1 MEFPAGIST
10 LQSITRTTMKKA
22 FQTCVLLGL
31 LLFQATGAFSQTKL
45 DAETVADLQK
55 TPRYAFVLTEERHF
69 KGVLEMY
76 DLLVS
81 NGVEISDYEIVV
93 KGKVV
98 TQLVRGSELET
109 FFQKY
114 RSKVRVSVC
123 SVAMEILNVPQ
134 EALFEGLEVVPTA
147 SVRMLQLQARGYNTL
162 TY

>member
-1 MEFPAGIST
+1 
-10 LQSITRTTMKKA
+10 MKY
-22 FQTCVLLGL
+22 FLRSVPVLLIL
-31 LLFQATGAFSQTKL
+31 LMTAQGVCGQRALDEQA
-45 DAETVADLQK
+45 VADLQR
-55 TPRYAFVLTEERHF
+55 TPQYGFVLTEERHF
-69 KGVLEMY
+69 RGVLEMY

-81 NGVEISDYEIVV
+81 NGVPVTDYEIVV

-114 RSKVRVSVC
+114 KSKVRVSVC
-123 SVAMEILNVPQ
+123 SMALEILKVP
-134 EALFEGLEVVPTA
+134 EDSLFDGLEVVPTA

>member
-1 MEFPAGIST
+1 
-10 LQSITRTTMKKA
+10 MKKA
-22 FQTCVLLGL
+22 LRIVALLCL
-31 LLFQATGAFSQTKL
+31 MLFPAQRSFGQVSL

-69 KGVLEMY
+69 RGVLEMY

-81 NGVEISDYEIVV
+81 NGVPITDYEIVV

-114 RSKVRVSVC
+114 QSKVRVSVC
-123 SVAMEILNVPQ
+123 SMAMKILNVPQ
-134 EALFEGLEVVPTA
+134 EALFDGLEVVPTA
-147 SVRMLQLQARGYNTL
+147 SVRMLQLQAKGYNTL

>member
-1 MEFPAGIST
+1 
-10 LQSITRTTMKKA
+10 MKKT

-31 LLFQATGAFSQTKL
+31 LLFPVQGAFSQTKL
-45 DAETVADLQK
+45 DTETVADLQK
-55 TPRYAFVLTEERHF
+55 TPQYAFVLTEERHF

-76 DLLVS
+76 DMLVG

-114 RSKVRVSVC
+114 KSKVRVSVC
-123 SVAMEILNVPQ
+123 SMAMKILNVP
-134 EALFEGLEVVPTA
+134 EDALFDGLEVVPTA
-147 SVRMLQLQARGYNTL
+147 SVRMLQLQAKGYNTL

>member
-1 MEFPAGIST
+1 
-10 LQSITRTTMKKA
+10 MKKT
-22 FQTCVLLGL
+22 FQTCALFCL
-31 LLFQATGAFSQTKL
+31 LLFPAQGAFSQVQL

-69 KGVLEMY
+69 RGVLEMY

-81 NGVEISDYEIVV
+81 NGVPVTDYEIVV

-114 RSKVRVSVC
+114 KSRVRVSVC
-123 SVAMEILNVPQ
+123 GMAMQILNVPK
-134 EALFEGLEVVPTA
+134 ESLIDGLEVVPTA
-147 SVRMLQLQARGYNTL
+147 SVRMLQLQAKGYNTL